1 MAGNS
6 DKQPLFE
13 YLLRLGDNSLI
24 LGHRLSEWCGHGPEL
39 EEDIALTNIALDL
52 IGQARM
58 LLSYAGEVEGEGRS
72 EDDLAYL
79 RDGLEYRNVLLV
91 EQPNQDYAFTI
102 ARQFFFDA
110 FNYELYA
117 RLTESQEEQLAAIA
131 AKALKEVRY
140 HRRHSA
146 EWLIRL
152 GDGTELSHEKMQ
164 TAVNAL
170 WMYTGE
176 LFEMDA
182 VDEAVVRAGI
192 GADLEAIRPAWDR
205 HVSAVLEEATVARP
219 ETGWMQSGGK
229 TGRHSEH
236 LGYILAD
243 MQFLQRAYPG
253 ATW

>member
-1 MAGNS
+1 MANS
-6 DKQPLFE
+6 AVNEPFFE

-58 LLSYAGEVEGEGRS
+58 LLSYAGAVEGKDRS
-72 EDDLAYL
+72 EDDLAYV

-102 ARQFFFDA
+102 ARQCFFDA
-110 FNYELYA
+110 FNFELYS
-117 RLTESQEEQLAAIA
+117 RLTKSQDDQLAAIA
-131 AKALKEVRY
+131 AKSLKEVRY
-140 HRRHSA
+140 HRRHSS

-152 GDGTELSHEKMQ
+152 GDGTEVSHEKMQ
-164 TAVNAL
+164 TAVDAL

-176 LFEMDA
+176 LFEPDS
-182 VDEAVVRAGI
+182 VDQAMLESGI
-192 GADLEAIRPAWDR
+192 GANLAEIRPDWDR
-205 HVSAVLEEATVARP
+205 YVNSVLQEATVTRP
-219 ETGWMQSGGK
+219 ESGWMQSGGK
-229 TGRHSEH
+229 LGKHSEH